1 MANSQLALV
10 IRGINS
16 LEFGRI
22 AQEFFRVTLNY
33 KKVVVVA
40 TIGLVQAGLSCL
52 RITAVAMV
60 VVVVVVAGIEVVR
73 GRSTTGSGSA
83 GGSATVTT
91 VGVDFTACCIAR
103 TFVASA

>member
-1 MANSQLALV
+1 MANSQLELV

-33 KKVVVVA
+33 NKVVVVV
-40 TIGLVQAGLSCL
+40 TGWLLQAGLSCSH
-52 RITAVAMV
+52 ITAVV
-60 VVVVVVAGIEVVR
+60 VRVVVVVVAGIEVVR

-83 GGSATVTT
+83 GGFASVTT